1 MGVCIM
7 PVQTVEAT
15 GKRQQRPVVKLLN
28 AIPASAIPE
37 GGATLEVKEI
47 TWEEACRILETSD
60 IESYIGHEA
69 TARVISKMC
78 GKDVP
83 VERREA
89 KFAEGEIAL
98 VFALNRRVSGEV
110 TELKPADFRIFKIEV
125 Y

>member
-1 MGVCIM
+1 
-7 PVQTVEAT
+7 
-15 GKRQQRPVVKLLN
+15 VVKVLN
-28 AIPASAIPE
+28 AIPANALPE
-37 GGATLEVKEI
+37 GGATLEAEEI

-69 TARVISKMC
+69 TARVISGLC
-78 GKDVP
+78 GKTVP

-89 KFAEGEIAL
+89 KFQQGDVVL

-110 TELKPADFRIFKIEV
+110 TNLKPADFRIFRVEV